1 MKKFWIIILLASLS
15 LGSCVKVSQE
25 TATAAPVLFVTS
37 TLPPTKPALSLPT
50 PIPPTGTPDAS
61 TTITPGGTASTSPAS
76 CKDSAILIEDVTYPD
91 NTRVPA
97 GQKFTKTW
105 KLQNVGTCTWTGY
118 KIAFSSGDRMNSPDT
133 APVPETAA
141 KSTVDVSIDLT
152 APSVDGLY
160 RGNYELRNA
169 KDEIVSIG
177 IEKVF
182 WVQIIVGSIPTPGTP
197 SGSGGTST
205 SGGSLNCIYSRNAGY
220 VSQIQTLINDAR
232 SAKGLPALT
241 INTQL
246 TDAAQ
251 GHAADMACNNF
262 LSHTGSNGSSAYTRF
277 LAAGYNPSYT
287 EEIIYGGGGPE
298 VAFNWWMND
307 QVHRDAILNPKAT
320 EMGIG
325 YAFTSTSNYGD
336 YFAVDFG
343 SP

>member
-1 MKKFWIIILLASLS
+1 
-15 LGSCVKVSQE
+15 
-25 TATAAPVLFVTS
+25 
-37 TLPPTKPALSLPT
+37 
-50 PIPPTGTPDAS
+50 
-61 TTITPGGTASTSPAS
+61 
-76 CKDSAILIEDVTYPD
+76 
-91 NTRVPA
+91 
-97 GQKFTKTW
+97 
-105 KLQNVGTCTWTGY
+105 VGTCTWKGY
-118 KIAFSSGDRMNSPDT
+118 KIAFSSGDRMSSPDS
-133 APVPETAA
+133 APIPETAP
-141 KSTVDVSIDLT
+141 KSPVDVSIDLT

-160 RGNYELRNA
+160 KGNYELRNA
-169 KDEIVSIG
+169 NNEVVLIG

-182 WVQIIVGSIPTPGTP
+182 WVQIIVGSIPTPATP

-205 SGGSLNCIYSRNAGY
+205 SGGNTNCNYSRNVGF
-220 VSQIQTLINDAR
+220 VGQIQTSINNAR
-232 SAKGLPALT
+232 ADKGLPALS

-262 LSHTGSNGSSAYTRF
+262 LSHTGSNGSSVYTRF

-307 QVHRDAILNPKAT
+307 DIHRDAILNPKAT

-325 YAFTSTSNYGD
+325 YAYTSTSNYGD
-336 YFAVDFG
+336 YFTVDFG